1 MFTESRIS
9 YILRVIYYS
18 VWKDRVLFLLGF
30 FLHILLL
37 FIIIIIIILPVI
49 RMNLGKLFRKK
60 FFNHSFETYLSNRTY
75 NVAVRY
81 CFSKV

>member
-37 FIIIIIIILPVI
+37 FIIIILPVI

-60 FFNHSFETYLSNRTY
+60 FFNHSFETYLSNRAY